1 MASSFNAVPEPQSTG
16 DYAVMSCRLNPGIY
30 MHADTSS
37 LIFHSTG
44 WTACLH
50 LKKKKSLDTAVRQDN
65 NRIMH
70 GPGFTTFD
78 YLTLSF
84 LKKIIS
90 FCSLLSISLLHLQF
104 PFLSSCLFFFKR
116 PHLSLPPSVSFLFS
130 PLVLSSSSLHLTG
143 FVSGEIVWG
152 VSFWQLIE
160 GLLGRGVLFF
170 PCPLV
175 SCLLCRVTGVTRSR
189 HSLWKL
195 VFDVAVSLKRT
206 STTAS
211 SVRSAFKLHTVNRQ
225 PFLLLSQHHI
235 TLCQQCKTSRFS
247 ACNMARIRFAV
258 TIYWKAISTF
268 SFNFFRVDEE
278 GFRSTTE
285 RAHLQKRKVT
295 LC

>member
-50 LKKKKSLDTAVRQDN
+50 LKKKKNVGYCVRQDN

-84 LKKIIS
+84 KKKKRS
-90 FCSLLSISLLHLQF
+90 AFAAFYQFHSCTCNFLFCPLVY
-104 PFLSSCLFFFKR
+104 FLSVLTFLSHHLFPYFLALLCFPHPLCISPVLCQVRLFEVWVSDSWSRACWVGRCFF
-116 PHLSLPPSVSFLFS
+116 S
-130 PLVLSSSSLHLTG
+130 
-143 FVSGEIVWG
+143 
-152 VSFWQLIE
+152 
-160 GLLGRGVLFF
+160 

-268 SFNFFRVDEE
+268 SFNFF
-278 GFRSTTE
+278 
-285 RAHLQKRKVT
+285 
-295 LC
+295 

>member
-1 MASSFNAVPEPQSTG
+1 
-16 DYAVMSCRLNPGIY
+16 
-30 MHADTSS
+30 
-37 LIFHSTG
+37 
-44 WTACLH
+44 
-50 LKKKKSLDTAVRQDN
+50 
-65 NRIMH
+65 MH

-84 LKKIIS
+84 FKKKLSS
-90 FCSLLSISLLHLQF
+90 FAPFINFTLALAISLFVLLYI
-104 PFLSSCLFFFKR
+104 FFKH

-160 GLLGRGVLFF
+160 GLLGRGVLFS
-170 PCPLV
+170 PCLLV

-189 HSLWKL
+189 HSLRKL

-235 TLCQQCKTSRFS
+235 TLCQQCKD
-247 ACNMARIRFAV
+247 IP
-258 TIYWKAISTF
+258 I
-268 SFNFFRVDEE
+268 
-278 GFRSTTE
+278 
-285 RAHLQKRKVT
+285 
-295 LC
+295 

>member
-50 LKKKKSLDTAVRQDN
+50 LKKKKNFGYCVRQDN

-84 LKKIIS
+84 FKKMIS

-104 PFLSSCLFFFKR
+104 PVLSSCLFFKR
-116 PHLSLPPSVSFLFS
+116 PHLSLPPSVPLLFS

-160 GLLGRGVLFF
+160 GLLGRAVLFSPLPACQLSAL
-170 PCPLV
+170 PCDRGDEV
-175 SCLLCRVTGVTRSR
+175 TTFIVETCIWCCRVTQKNV
-189 HSLWKL
+189 
-195 VFDVAVSLKRT
+195 DN
-206 STTAS
+206 
-211 SVRSAFKLHTVNRQ
+211 SVLGEVC
-225 PFLLLSQHHI
+225 L
-235 TLCQQCKTSRFS
+235 
-247 ACNMARIRFAV
+247 
-258 TIYWKAISTF
+258 
-268 SFNFFRVDEE
+268 
-278 GFRSTTE
+278 
-285 RAHLQKRKVT
+285 
-295 LC
+295 